1 MNSAIFCTN
10 TTVATQITSTP
21 YDETPTFNFVHL
33 IQIADLPLNSII
45 DRNNGFITLKYI
57 LFYVA
62 DVQANVVRDFGIS
75 TG

>member
-1 MNSAIFCTN
+1 N

-45 DRNNGFITLKYI
+45 GK
-57 LFYVA
+57 
-62 DVQANVVRDFGIS
+62 
-75 TG
+75 